1 MASGDNP
8 ALFSPYKLGN
18 FNLSH
23 RVVLA
28 PMTRCRAL
36 NSVPND
42 ALSEY
47 YRQRATAGGFLIT
60 EGTMISP
67 TSAG

>member
-1 MASGDNP
+1 MEEQNIYGC
-8 ALFSPYKLGN
+8 LTRG
-18 FNLSH
+18 

-36 NSVPND
+36 NNIPQA
-42 ALSEY
+42 ALGEY
-47 YRQRATAGGFLIT
+47 YEQRATAGGFLIT

-67 TSAG
+67 TSAGYAFANLITF

>member
-1 MASGDNP
+1 MFGLP
-8 ALFSPYKLGN
+8 RG
-18 FNLSH
+18 

-36 NSVPND
+36 NSIPQP
-42 ALSEY
+42 ALAEY
-47 YRQRATAGGFLIT
+47 YAQRATDGGFLIT

-67 TSAG
+67 TSAGYVRKFGYISGSFW

>member
-1 MASGDNP
+1 MADDKP
-8 ALFSPYKLGN
+8 TLFSPYKMGKL
-18 FNLSH
+18 NLSH

-36 NSVPND
+36 NGIPNE
-42 ALSEY
+42 ALVEY
-47 YRQRATAGGFLIT
+47 YTQRTTAAGFLIT